1 LISIAHSTKMAI
13 ESLKSSKLRSGLT
26 ALGIIIGIAA
36 VIATFTLGTS
46 FGAFFSDQIS
56 SGGSNY
62 IMVTSAKENLFFDQQ
77 VEVVRNSRG
86 VAGASPVIS
95 GSGMVTYMGESK
107 NYTVYGVEEDYKDI
121 GSVPMYEG
129 NFLSNQDT
137 SVVLIGKDLAEDDF
151 KNQISSRSSI
161 QITIYNNDTKQYVTQ
176 TFRVKGITGSESTSL
191 VQGGGSNPN
200 TAVYLPISVMKEM
213 TGREDYRTI
222 FAMAETEEGVK
233 DADDEISR
241 NLARNLG
248 VSERNLDNDDLIPFR
263 TMNQADILE
272 QVQSMTSTLQTFLIA
287 IGGISLVVGSVG
299 IMNIMFVTV
308 TERTKEIGTF
318 KALGYTSKDVLIMF
332 LIESIVIS
340 TLGGTIGTVIGLAIA
355 YVGSSLIGISMAFP
369 ILEILAGIAISI
381 IIGVIAGLY
390 PANRAAKM
398 NPVDA
403 LRSF

>member
-1 LISIAHSTKMAI
+1 MISIAHSTKMAI

>member
-1 LISIAHSTKMAI
+1 MISIAHSTKMAI

-77 VEVVRNSRG
+77 VEIVRNSRG

>member
-46 FGAFFSDQIS
+46 FGAFFSEQIS

-86 VAGASPVIS
+86 VSGASPVIS

-107 NYTVYGVEEDYKDI
+107 NYTVYGVEEDYMDI

-137 SVVLIGKDLAEDDF
+137 SVVLIGKDIAEDDF
-151 KNQISSRSSI
+151 KNQISARSSI
-161 QITIYNNDTKQYVTQ
+161 QITIYNNNTKQYETRA
-176 TFRVKGITGSESTSL
+176 FRVKGITGSESTSL
-191 VQGGGSNPN
+191 VSGGGSNPN
-200 TAVYLPISVMKEM
+200 TAVYLPISAMKEM
-213 TGREDYRTI
+213 TGRNDYRTI

-248 VSERNLDNDDLIPFR
+248 ISERNLDNDDLIPFR

-272 QVQSMTSTLQTFLIA
+272 QVESITGTLQIFLMA

-340 TLGGTIGTVIGLAIA
+340 TLGGTVGTVIGLVIA
-355 YVGSSLIGISMAFP
+355 YVGSSLIGISMSFP
-369 ILEILAGIAISI
+369 VLEILAGIAISI
-381 IIGVIAGLY
+381 FIGVIAGLY

>member
-1 LISIAHSTKMAI
+1 MISITHSTKMAV

-46 FGAFFSDQIS
+46 FGAFFSEQIS
-56 SGGSNY
+56 SSGSNY
-62 IMVTSAKENLFFDQQ
+62 IMVTSSKENLFFDQQ

-86 VAGASPVIS
+86 ISEASPVLS
-95 GSGMVTYMGESK
+95 GSGMVTFMGESK
-107 NYTVYGVEEDYKDI
+107 NYTVYGVEEDYMDI

-137 SVVLIGKDLAEDDF
+137 SVILVGKDIAEDDF
-151 KNQISSRSSI
+151 KNQITARSSV
-161 QITIYNNDTKQYVTQ
+161 QVTVYNNKTKQYVTQ
-176 TFRVKGITGSESTSL
+176 TFRVKGITGSETTSL
-191 VQGGGSNPN
+191 VMGGGSNPN
-200 TAVYLPISVMKEM
+200 TGLYLPISVMKEM
-213 TGREDYRTI
+213 TGAEDYRTI
-222 FAMAETEEGVK
+222 FAMAETKEGVK
-233 DADDEISR
+233 EADEEVR
-241 NLARNLG
+241 KNLARNLG
-248 VSERNLDNDDLIPFR
+248 VSERNLDDDDLLPFR
-263 TMNQADILE
+263 TRNQAEILE
-272 QVQSMTSTLQTFLIA
+272 RVQGMTRNLQLFLIA

-318 KALGYTSKDVLIMF
+318 KALGYTSKDVLILF

-340 TLGGTIGTVIGLAIA
+340 ALGGAIGTFLGLLIA
-355 YVGSSLIGISMAFP
+355 YVGSSLIGISMSLP
-369 ILEILAGIAISI
+369 ILEIFAGIGISI
-381 IIGVIAGLY
+381 VIGVIAGVY

-403 LRSF
+403 LRSL